1 MSDKLLDEPYAA
13 AARNRVLRV
22 ERVRDFAKRGLKLR
36 KEMLAQLPLS
46 EKQREMVRK
55 DSIVPVPYLAI
66 D

>member
-1 MSDKLLDEPYAA
+1 M
-13 AARNRVLRV
+13 LRV
-22 ERVRDFAKRGLKLR
+22 ERVRDFAKRGLELR